1 MPVQT
6 PPPRR
11 SAFVS
16 LDGIDGTGKS
26 TQLTLLADRL
36 RALGL
41 TVTTCTDP
49 GGTDLGA
56 RLREI
61 LLYGRQTQMSMRAET
76 LMFMASRAELV
87 ERIIRPALARGEV
100 VLSDRFLLANV
111 VYQGHAGGLDP
122 ADLWAVGAFSTQG
135 IEPDRVLVLDLPVDV
150 ARSRRKPSP
159 ADRVES
165 RDDWYF
171 RRVREGFLLE
181 ARTRPDTHRV
191 IDATGSVEQV
201 HEAVFA
207 ATRELLAS
215 RGHPGL

>member
-1 MPVQT
+1 MSVS
-6 PPPRR
+6 PRP
-11 SAFVS
+11 AFLS

-26 TQLTLLADRL
+26 TQLALLADRL

-41 TVTTCTDP
+41 TVTTCADP
-49 GGTDLGA
+49 GGTDIGA

-61 LLYGRQTQMSMRAET
+61 LLYGRQAQMSLRAEA

-87 ERIIRPALARGEV
+87 ERVIRPALAREEV

-122 ADLWAVGAFSTQG
+122 ADLWAVGRFSTG
-135 IEPDRVLVLDLPVDV
+135 GLEPDLTLVLDLPVEV
-150 ARSRRKPSP
+150 ARTRRKPSA

-165 RDDWYF
+165 RGDWYF
-171 RRVREGFLLE
+171 QRVRDGFLFE
-181 ARTRPDTHRV
+181 AQNWPDTHRV
-191 IDATGSVEQV
+191 IDASGSEQAV

-207 ATRELLAS
+207 SVKELL
-215 RGHPGL
+215 GV

>member
-11 SAFVS
+11 SSFVS

-26 TQLTLLADRL
+26 TQLGLLAERL

-49 GGTDLGA
+49 GGTDIGA

-61 LLYGRQTQMSMRAET
+61 LLYGRQTQMSMRAES

-87 ERIIRPALARGEV
+87 ERVIRPALSRGEA

-122 ADLWAVGAFSTQG
+122 SDLWAVGRFSTG
-135 IEPDRVLVLDLPVDV
+135 GLEPDLTLVLDLPVEV
-150 ARSRRKPSP
+150 ARSRRKP
-159 ADRVES
+159 AATDRVES
-165 RDDWYF
+165 RGDWYF
-171 RRVREGFLLE
+171 QRVRDGFLYE
-181 ARTRPDTHRV
+181 VQNWPDNMKV
-191 IDATGSVEQV
+191 IDAGGTAEQV

-207 ATRELLAS
+207 QVREHLAA
-215 RGHPGL
+215 RGVL

>member
-1 MPVQT
+1 MSI
-6 PPPRR
+6 PPRP
-11 SAFVS
+11 AFIS

-26 TQLTLLADRL
+26 TQLALLAERL

-41 TVTTCTDP
+41 TVTTCADP
-49 GGTDLGA
+49 GGTDIGA

-61 LLYGRQTQMSMRAET
+61 LLYGRQAQMSLRAEA

-87 ERIIRPALARGEV
+87 ERVIRPALARDEV

-122 ADLWAVGAFSTQG
+122 ADLWTVGRFSTG
-135 IEPDRVLVLDLPVDV
+135 GLEPDLTVVLDLPVEM
-150 ARSRRKPSP
+150 ARTRRKPSA

-165 RDDWYF
+165 RGDWYF
-171 RRVREGFLLE
+171 QRVRDGFLFE
-181 ARTRPDTHRV
+181 VENWPDTHRV
-191 IDATGSVEQV
+191 IDASGSVEQV

-207 ATRELLAS
+207 AVKERL
-215 RGHPGL
+215 GV